1 MRTLPIVTFLLLTGL
16 AVQALAQ
23 PAPSAPT
30 GGSAWPTAI
39 SDRPYGLNQ
48 GMLEVHSELP
58 VSGEGGQT
66 YALLGIGASYGLSDA
81 IELGGDYAFQVSPST
96 DAAGLFAGHIRIRL
110 LHNEKVSASVGG
122 SLFYSSSLSRDG
134 ITLGAGGLSL
144 RYRLNKQLSI
154 FTDSNLCGGCVNVAG
169 PVMGQVLVFHY
180 SNSGTT
186 GSSSQTVSVA
196 TLPVGVGFQASPQLY
211 VSAATVVAGFVLSP
225 TTDSALAFRDI
236 IPIIASAWIS
246 VSPKL
251 DIGASLTDDL
261 KDAGNSYFIELGAK
275 MFL

>member
-1 MRTLPIVTFLLLTGL
+1 MRTVAIVTFLVTTGL
-16 AVQALAQ
+16 AAQALAQ
-23 PAPSAPT
+23 PAPPPQP
-30 GGSAWPTAI
+30 GAWPTAI

-58 VSGEGGQT
+58 ISGEGGQT

-81 IELGGDYAFQVSPST
+81 IEIGGDYAFQLSPST
-96 DAAGLFAGHIRIRL
+96 DAAGVFAGHVRIRL
-110 LHNEKVSASVGG
+110 AHNERVSASLGAA
-122 SLFYSSSLSRDG
+122 LFYSNSLSRDG
-134 ITLGAGGLSL
+134 LTLGAGGMSL

-154 FTDSNLCGGCVNVAG
+154 FSESNLCGGCVNVAG
-169 PVMGQVLVFHY
+169 PVMGQVLVLHY
-180 SNSGTT
+180 SSGTT
-186 GSSSQTVSVA
+186 SDTASVA
-196 TLPVGVGFQASPQLY
+196 TLPVGLGFQATPQLY
-211 VSAATVVAGFVLSP
+211 LSASTIVAGFVLSP
-225 TTDSALAFRDI
+225 TTDSQLVFRDI

-251 DIGASLTDDL
+251 DLGVSLTDEL